1 MFESCYTP
9 DDVAHVLRN
18 RHGLPVELEAYR
30 PTIVSGSRIGAISLP
45 MELGYRVLNLLPDRP
60 VPVVGNPPD
69 TIWTFL
75 VGSVFPPLLARTVRR
90 WAARGVT
97 VHARGHRV
105 LMPMSDSGLGWRWA
119 CAPEAGPL
127 RLPSRG
133 QVLDAAEL
141 LLAMGP
147 VQTCR
152 EVAGATPDRSR
163 STT

>member
-9 DDVAHVLRN
+9 DDVAYVLRH
-18 RHGLPVELEAYR
+18 RYGLPVGLKAYR
-30 PTIVSGSRIGAISLP
+30 PTIVCGSRIGAISMP

-75 VGSVFPPLLARTVRR
+75 VGSAFPPLLARTVRR
-90 WAARGVT
+90 WAACGVT
-97 VHARGHRV
+97 VHPRGHRV

-119 CAPEAGPL
+119 CAPDAGPL
-127 RLPSRG
+127 RLPSRR
-133 QVLDAAEL
+133 QVFDAAEL
-141 LLAMGP
+141 LLAMGS
-147 VQTCR
+147 VQSCR
-152 EVAGATPDRSR
+152 EVAGAMPERSC